1 MCISIFNRIY
11 AHFSLIIQKNSVEY
25 RCSIK
30 KVGDIM
36 DLNAMWQSFLDKIKE
51 LISTVSYETWFS
63 ESKLV
68 SLKDGI
74 AKVLVPTIVHKKS
87 LTTKYLELIEE
98 NFTEITGTNFKFEFY
113 TEEELETN
121 IVMDPDEVGV
131 PNEKFTSN
139 LNPKYTFD
147 NFVVGNSNRFAATS
161 ALAVAEQPGEMY
173 NPLFIY
179 GSSGLGKTH
188 LMHAIG
194 NYIVENNNKMKV
206 LYTPCDTFVNDF
218 IEICRKNN
226 SDNNK
231 DSIKQFK
238 NKYRDIDV
246 LIIDDI
252 HTLETTT
259 SAQQEFFNTFNELYN
274 KNKQIIL
281 SSDRSPDDI
290 KRLEDRLKTRFN
302 WGLQIDILPP
312 EFELRMSILNKK
324 INQQNLSN
332 AFPEDVK
339 EYIASISVGDVRKLE
354 SAITRVYAF
363 AAIMNGSDITL
374 NLAIEALKDFVNVPI
389 VAKNKID
396 QVIQLVSDNYN
407 ISPEDLTSKKKTNNI
422 AIPRQIAMYI
432 CRVYLEE
439 NLTKIGI
446 EFGGKNHTTVMH
458 AVDKIKNEILKD
470 EALNNEIQKLINKIK

>member
-1 MCISIFNRIY
+1 
-11 AHFSLIIQKNSVEY
+11 
-25 RCSIK
+25 
-30 KVGDIM
+30 M
-36 DLNAMWQSFLDKIKE
+36 DLDNRWNSLLEKIKGQ
-51 LISTVSYETWFS
+51 LNDISYDTWFS

-68 SLKDGI
+68 SLRDGI
-74 AKVLVPTIVHKKS
+74 AKVLVPSVVHKKN
-87 LTTKYLELIEE
+87 LTMNYTDFLEE
-98 NFTEITGTNFKFEFY
+98 NFTELTGTNFKFEFY

-121 IVMDPDEVGV
+121 IIIDPDEIGI
-131 PNEKFTSN
+131 PSDKFETN
-139 LNPKYTFD
+139 LDPKLRFDTF
-147 NFVVGNSNRFAATS
+147 VIGNSNKFAATS
-161 ALAVAEQPGEMY
+161 ALAVAEQPGNMY

-194 NYIVENNNKMKV
+194 NYITENSKKRV
-206 LYTPCDTFVNDF
+206 LYIPCDKFVSDF
-218 IEICRKNN
+218 VEICRKNTN
-226 SDNNK
+226 DNNK
-231 DSIKQFK
+231 ESIKQFK

-252 HTLETTT
+252 HNLVGAT

-274 KNKQIIL
+274 NNKQIII

-290 KRLEDRLKTRFN
+290 KRLEERLKTRFN

-312 EFELRMSILNKK
+312 EFDLRINILNKK
-324 INQQNLSN
+324 IQQQDLENK
-332 AFPEDVK
+332 FPQDVK
-339 EYIASISVGDVRKLE
+339 EYIASNAVGDIRKLE
-354 SAITRVYAF
+354 GAITRVYAF
-363 AAIMNGSDITL
+363 ATIMNGEDITL
-374 NLAIEALKDFVNVPI
+374 DLAIEALKDFFATRI